1 MKLSKLIKKTLGIAL
16 AALAITFSGC
26 DQQNNVIAPDSSAQ
40 KERPT
45 AVAADG
51 KTIQFI
57 GFNENHRSSLNKVY
71 TVEKWVNKQNGGQV
85 ILRSVDVDYRLDI
98 LPNTLDES
106 KFISMTYDDLNNAG
120 YFDVVFGPHGT
131 QFSSPA
137 LLDIRMKNLDL
148 TGINPNLINLYYV
161 NDNGQWEKMVV
172 GSIEVD
178 IAQGYLIVYDAQ
190 IPHFSRYAVASE

>member
-71 TVEKWVNKQNGGQV
+71 TVEEYVTKKRGGKLE
-85 ILRSVDVDYRLDI
+85 ISTIDAYFSLDI
-98 LPNTLDES
+98 PS
-106 KFISMTYDDLNNAG
+106 KSIDFDKVVSMTYDDQNFLG
-120 YFDVVFGPHGT
+120 FTDVVFGPHGT
-131 QFSSPA
+131 QFSKPA
-137 LLDIRMKNLDL
+137 LLNVSLQNMDL
-148 TGINPNLINLYYV
+148 TGINPNKVSLYYV

-172 GSIEVD
+172 ESITVEPVT
-178 IAQGYLIVYDAQ
+178 GTVIVLNAQ